1 MRRLDY
7 DLDDLETTLANQIKQ
22 LNSLIKRNKFT
33 LGLLQNKITKVEKE
47 RIDLDSMVLQ
57 QPLECVDADPMPKIR
72 MQYIYSLPH

>member
-1 MRRLDY
+1 
-7 DLDDLETTLANQIKQ
+7 
-22 LNSLIKRNKFT
+22 
-33 LGLLQNKITKVEKE
+33 LQNKITKVEKE